1 MSTADS
7 VRRMTQR
14 RSISVSGMSCN
25 GCERNVENALRNVN
39 GVRRVE
45 ADRET
50 ATVEVV
56 VEDDVSDDDLRTAIH
71 DAGYEI
77 MA

>member
-1 MSTADS
+1 
-7 VRRMTQR
+7 MTQR